1 MSAAALVS
9 PLLASLREPQ
19 TGIIS
24 PRRLAERLH
33 MSVGELA
40 EIAGLHRN
48 SLSRSA
54 GSPEVQARLGTIVQ
68 ILRRAAS
75 MVGDDDN
82 LAVYWFRNE
91 LLSGF
96 DGKRAVDLVK
106 AGQTEAVIAFLDMV
120 EHGVPA

>member
-1 MSAAALVS
+1 MATELVS
-9 PLLASLREPQ
+9 PLLAELREPQ
-19 TGIIS
+19 TGAIS
-24 PRRLAERLH
+24 PRRLAQRLH

-40 EIAGLHRN
+40 ELSGLHRN

-54 GSPEVQARLGTIVQ
+54 GSPEVQARLGAIVQ
-68 ILRRAAS
+68 ILRRATD
-75 MVGDDDN
+75 MTGDDDT

-91 LLSGF
+91 LLAGF

-106 AGQTEAVIAFLDMV
+106 TGRAEAVLAFLDMV